1 MKIAGKFFSFALFE
15 YNADLYG
22 KFTATVQ
29 AEPIAIRISVRR
41 TKAFSNIDKFFVT
54 VFIFVPANGTNQLV
68 NIYKCGQNLHTV
80 YI

>member
-1 MKIAGKFFSFALFE
+1 MKIAGNFFSFALFE

-41 TKAFSNIDKFFVT
+41 TKALSNIDKFFVT
-54 VFIFVPANGTNQLV
+54 VFQFSCLQMERINW
-68 NIYKCGQNLHTV
+68 
-80 YI
+80 